1 MTNLML
7 VLNSR
12 IGTCNKLTDDASQEL
27 APGFRFAPIGLVDMF
42 NSAAAVE
49 GLTYHLLDGAKLLGD
64 DGPASSSD
72 ATGLVCVEV
81 RGCGRFGAYSSV
93 RPRRCLLGSAQMEF
107 TYDSSTGLVVLQL
120 EAMPKE
126 RVHRIVVE
134 L

>member
-1 MTNLML
+1 M
-7 VLNSR
+7 
-12 IGTCNKLTDDASQEL
+12 

-49 GLTYHLLDGAKLLGD
+49 GLTYHLLDGAKLLD
-64 DGPASSSD
+64 DKGSTPSSD

-93 RPRRCLLGSAQMEF
+93 RPRRCLLGSAQLEF

-126 RVHRIVVE
+126 RVHRIVD